1 MTGQPA
7 LQRRARAT
15 LAAGAVAVL
24 ACTGCAHLPPS
35 PAAAAAARVPLPLAA
50 PGVVDARQAFST
62 LFEKA
67 LRLDD
72 PMPQGGPWLHDVQ
85 PEQAAQSHGAIDG
98 RALGQEPATPAAST
112 AVLIVPGLF
121 GDCVQ
126 AQAVPF
132 GDGRMRTSERSVV
145 ESYAQYADLGL
156 HSIRMVSLPGRVSS
170 AENGRRLAA
179 AIRSE
184 ASNPSIERIILL
196 AFSKG
201 LPDTLQALATLQAA
215 EGIPAKVSALVSV
228 AGVVKGTPIA
238 EHYERLYAWL
248 APRMA
253 LGDCAASDGHELES
267 LTYRQQANWLDA
279 HPLSP
284 QLRYYS
290 IVAHAPAEETAIAL
304 RPFHALL
311 SEWDERN
318 DGQVLAVD
326 AVLPGSTLL
335 AEARADH
342 WDVALPRDR
351 HPSAAMRAL
360 TSGRKFPREALFRA
374 TLWWLLDYGRLQNR

>member
-1 MTGQPA
+1 MTRGPA
-7 LQRRARAT
+7 PQSKARAA
-15 LAAGAVAVL
+15 LAAGCALAVL
-24 ACTGCAHLPPS
+24 ACAGCAQLPPS
-35 PAAAAAARVPLPLAA
+35 TLAVAAARAPLTLSVA
-50 PGVVDARQAFST
+50 GVVDARQQFAT
-62 LFEKA
+62 LFERA
-67 LRLDD
+67 LRLGGAG
-72 PMPQGGPWLHDVQ
+72 PMEAQGRWLHNVEPRDAH
-85 PEQAAQSHGAIDG
+85 AATDL
-98 RALGQEPATPAAST
+98 RALGLDPAARAATT

-132 GDGRMRTSERSVV
+132 GDGKPRTFERSVV

-156 HSIRMVSLPGRVSS
+156 HSIQMISLPGRVSS
-170 AENGRRLAA
+170 AKNGRHLAS
-179 AIRSE
+179 AIRAQ
-184 ASNPSIERIILL
+184 ASDPNIERIILL

-253 LGDCAASDGHELES
+253 LGDCSASDGHELES
-267 LTYRQQANWLDA
+267 LTYRQQASWLDA
-279 HPLSP
+279 HPLSQ

-351 HPSAAMRAL
+351 HPNAAVRAM
-360 TSGRKFPREALFRA
+360 TSGRRFPREAQFRA
-374 TLWWLLDYGRLQNR
+374 TLWLPLSSGG